1 MRDDEGTVTL
11 TLRSQAAAD
20 VLYLALTEYA
30 ESQHVLHEAMTAAAD
45 PEAVDPGLNALIAQ
59 RIAATLYDQLDSLP
73 DADPLGGDAIA
84 R

>member
-1 MRDDEGTVTL
+1 MRDNEGTVTL
-11 TLRSQAAAD
+11 TLRSQAAAE

-30 ESQHVLHEAMTAAAD
+30 EGQHVVYEAMTAAAD

-59 RIAATLYDQLDSLP
+59 RIAATLYEQIDTLP
-73 DADPLGGDAIA
+73 DVDPLDGDAIT